1 LTGQPTVPPSSG
13 QASPTPTPTQTAP
26 LDVGIASLPA
36 SVAANSSVTV
46 VVTTSPGATCR
57 VKVKDHA
64 GVLSGAAGLKKKQ
77 VADSS
82 GTVSWTWTVEPKT
95 SKGNS
100 TITVTCRL
108 GGRSGSKSKVVV
120 VL

>member
-1 LTGQPTVPPSSG
+1 V
-13 QASPTPTPTQTAP
+13 
-26 LDVGIASLPA
+26 
-36 SVAANSSVTV
+36 V
-46 VVTTSPGATCR
+46 VVTVPGATCR
-57 VKVKDHA
+57 IKAKDHA
-64 GVLSGAAGLKKKQ
+64 GALSGAAGLKKKQ

-108 GGRSGSKSKVVV
+108 GSRSGSKSKVVV